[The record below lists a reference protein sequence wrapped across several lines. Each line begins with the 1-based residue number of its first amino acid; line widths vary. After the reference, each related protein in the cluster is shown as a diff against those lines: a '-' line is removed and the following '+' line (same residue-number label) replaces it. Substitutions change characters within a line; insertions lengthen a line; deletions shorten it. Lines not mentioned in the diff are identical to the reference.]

1 MRLELP
7 AAIAATGIVAVVRKP
22 PLDLRQVV
30 EAVAE
35 GGIRATEVT
44 LNTPGALEAIKDLV
58 TDPPTEG
65 MLIGAGTVLEVED
78 AEAAVGAGAQLIV
91 TPVASVDVVG
101 WCVAAGVP
109 VIPGAH
115 TATEIYRVWRA
126 GATAVKVYP
135 YVTGGIGHLKTLMGP
150 LPDVRYMAFGG
161 VTVADVADVLGAG
174 GVGVGIGAWLTDE
187 PDPAEITDRASRVVD
202 AAAGVLAS

>member
-7 AAIAATGIVAVVRKP
+7 AAIAATGVVAVVRKP
-22 PLDLRQVV
+22 PLGLRQVV

-35 GGIRATEVT
+35 GGIRATELT

-58 TDPPTEG
+58 TDPPTDG

-91 TPVASVDVVG
+91 TPVASVDVVR
-101 WCVAAGVP
+101 WCVTAGVP

-115 TATEIYRVWRA
+115 TATEIYQVWRA

-187 PDPAEITDRASRVVD
+187 LDPAEITDRASRVVD
-202 AAAGVLAS
+202 AAAVVLAP

>member
-1 MRLELP
+1 MRLDLP
-7 AAIAATGIVAVVRKP
+7 QAIGATGVVAVVRKP
-22 PLDLRQVV
+22 PLRVREVV
-30 EAVAE
+30 EAVAK

-44 LNTPGALEAIKDLV
+44 LNTPGALEAIKELA
-58 TDPPTEG
+58 TDPPTQG

-91 TPVASVDVVG
+91 TPVASVDVVR

-115 TATEIYRVWRA
+115 TATEIHGVWRA

-135 YVTGGIGHLKTLMGP
+135 YVTGGIAHLKTLMGP

-187 PDPAEITDRASRVVD
+187 PDPGEITDRASQVIG
-202 AAAGVLAS
+202 AAAGFLAP